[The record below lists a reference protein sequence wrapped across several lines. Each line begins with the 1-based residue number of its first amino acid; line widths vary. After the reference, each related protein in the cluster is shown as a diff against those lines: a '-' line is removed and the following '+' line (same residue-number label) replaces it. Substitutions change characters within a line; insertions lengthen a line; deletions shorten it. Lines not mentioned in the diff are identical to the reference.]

1 MSSTATTCAIVQSDR
16 AFVGPRAGFGED
28 RFQPGGPRLGRQHA
42 RRELRPDPPLPLFAL
57 WGTLARSMSDTG
69 VGADSK
75 SVCRMY
81 GSVVVLE
88 YEVIRRARRP
98 VKRVSARK
106 VNRLVEGRTR
116 YAHSNQPRSSTRT
129 RSQIA
134 CIPALKMIAAAVNM
148 PKGRPWRI
156 SWPTTIESK
165 TSQPWL
171 NQIASRCRTG
181 SRAASACTPMAMSR
195 LPRNAFQARTSG
207 SSGLSPKNLAT
218 NRGWKIASTP

>member
-98 VKRVSARK
+98 VKRVRVHSRVEDDRGCGEHAEGPPLADLLADDHRVEDLAALAQPDRVALPYGVACGERVHADGDVPTAEERVPSADIRIIG
-106 VNRLVEGRTR
+106 VEPEELG
-116 YAHSNQPRSSTRT
+116 HE
-129 RSQIA
+129 
-134 CIPALKMIAAAVNM
+134 
-148 PKGRPWRI
+148 
-156 SWPTTIESK
+156 SWLED
-165 TSQPWL
+165 
-171 NQIASRCRTG
+171 R
-181 SRAASACTPMAMSR
+181 
-195 LPRNAFQARTSG
+195 
-207 SSGLSPKNLAT
+207 
-218 NRGWKIASTP
+218 